1 MRTAIVIVATII
13 VFIGVCYGSI
23 LQDRMRRKASKS
35 GASYFSLG
43 FQLRAL
49 STKESLIFALLV
61 LAMAMFVA
69 SLAALDKAG
78 FLGSS

>member
-1 MRTAIVIVATII
+1 MRTAIVIVANII
-13 VFIGVCYGSI
+13 VFIGVWYGGV

-49 STKESLIFALLV
+49 STKESPIFVLLV
-61 LAMAMFVA
+61 LAMVMFVA
-69 SLAALDKAG
+69 ALIALDKAG
-78 FLGSS
+78 FLGPS